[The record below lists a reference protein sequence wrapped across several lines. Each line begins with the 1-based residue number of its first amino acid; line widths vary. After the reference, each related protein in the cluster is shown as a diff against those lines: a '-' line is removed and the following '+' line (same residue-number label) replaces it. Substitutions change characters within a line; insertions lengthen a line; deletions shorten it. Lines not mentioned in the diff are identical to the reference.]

1 MFGDEKETFSID
13 EIDYFQ
19 MKTRGLLILF
29 FSIWGGFACA
39 SPGVGPNGFL
49 VTQTKIG
56 IFGTGEKSQKFGKA
70 CVFSLLG
77 LFAYGDGSIENAK
90 RKARINIVE
99 EINWE
104 TISLFGIYSSLCVE
118 AGGR

>member
-1 MFGDEKETFSID
+1 
-13 EIDYFQ
+13 
-19 MKTRGLLILF
+19 MKTKGLLILF
-29 FSIWGGFACA
+29 FSIWELSCA
-39 SPGVGPNGFL
+39 SPGFGPNGLL

-77 LFAYGDGSIENAK
+77 LFAYGDGSVENAK
-90 RKARINIVE
+90 RKARINVVE

-104 TISLFGIYSSLCVE
+104 AISLFGIYSSLCVE
-118 AGGR
+118 AGGK

>member
-1 MFGDEKETFSID
+1 
-13 EIDYFQ
+13 
-19 MKTRGLLILF
+19 MKTKGLLILF
-29 FSIWGGFACA
+29 FSVLELACA
-39 SPGVGPNGFL
+39 SPGFGPNGFL

-90 RKARINIVE
+90 RKANINIVE

-118 AGGR
+118 AGGK